1 MFQTQVCLVL
11 EGSQCHSI
19 CDSEQE
25 RLTDEQHLQDHL
37 LRV

>member
-25 RLTDEQHLQDHL
+25 WPSDGQHLQDHL
-37 LRV
+37 LSV